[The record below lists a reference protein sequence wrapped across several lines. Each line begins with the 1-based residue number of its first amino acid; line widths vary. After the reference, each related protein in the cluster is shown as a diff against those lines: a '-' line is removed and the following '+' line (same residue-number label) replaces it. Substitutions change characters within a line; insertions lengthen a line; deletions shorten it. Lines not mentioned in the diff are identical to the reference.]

1 MSSIWG
7 MQTSVISEAN
17 VFVFNACWR
26 QSALINENVKVKT
39 LQSSHLPVA
48 PSPQHSTYST
58 SSLVLT
64 RNLSC
69 NMSQSPCS
77 FRSGNPSTVLPVELW
92 DQVLLYLPKSSQK
105 ECMFVCRSWRRA
117 CRRAL
122 FTVIRLSVG
131 TDCEG
136 DRMEPDEVKEVVK
149 AWEILDCIGSD
160 PAFAWG
166 VKTIAVMSWR
176 YSMSTFE
183 TCTCFHFSCE
193 SALCGLIPL
202 IILSGVMQ
210 KALRALPHLRS
221 FQWFS
226 WMDIPQGIQDTLE
239 SDIPNL
245 PELRIFEYVSCPA
258 SHAVAHRLESPQVL
272 HTLDLRQLRSL
283 SCLVPRGMID
293 LEEPARDTCC
303 TLDLVTA
310 NLNTLQELALDG
322 ILSLPWNLP
331 VRTFENLKD
340 LTLVALRDLHGL
352 ELVLRHSSNLESFIV
367 ENTRDDQLFSI
378 LAQNASSIPLLSSL
392 KIISSGDWF
401 HEESHYLALSM
412 FLQDRRHIRRLD
424 IHMIAPIQVVM
435 IILPTLL
442 SFKRLSALGLS
453 LTSSAFPGMP
463 VDYTSLPQFLS
474 DSLEAVRF
482 RVFLEEAV
490 LDRGPFLPV
499 VCISRPT
506 LKSLLNLSFF
516 LFCRW
521 NAWQRCH
528 LSAIFRYKKMA
539 LVNCGL

>member
-1 MSSIWG
+1 MS
-7 MQTSVISEAN
+7 
-17 VFVFNACWR
+17 
-26 QSALINENVKVKT
+26 
-39 LQSSHLPVA
+39 
-48 PSPQHSTYST
+48 
-58 SSLVLT
+58 
-64 RNLSC
+64 
-69 NMSQSPCS
+69 
-77 FRSGNPSTVLPVELW
+77 
-92 DQVLLYLPKSSQK
+92 
-105 ECMFVCRSWRRA
+105 
-117 CRRAL
+117 
-122 FTVIRLSVG
+122 
-131 TDCEG
+131 
-136 DRMEPDEVKEVVK
+136 
-149 AWEILDCIGSD
+149 
-160 PAFAWG
+160 
-166 VKTIAVMSWR
+166 
-176 YSMSTFE
+176 
-183 TCTCFHFSCE
+183 
-193 SALCGLIPL
+193 
-202 IILSGVMQ
+202 VMQ

-283 SCLVPRGMID
+283 SCLVPRDMID

-412 FLQDRRHIRRLD
+412 FLQDRQHMRRLD

-482 RVFLEEAV
+482 RVFLEEAMER
-490 LDRGPFLPV
+490 LATLPSLRYLSLQKDGPGELWPLAAEV
-499 VCISRPT
+499 GSS
-506 LKSLLNLSFF
+506 LKHLNCLNLDQSLWFIVRSSPPEELASTWLPHKHILRLREDF
-516 LFCRW
+516 AYQDAEWLARF
-521 NAWQRCH
+521 
-528 LSAIFRYKKMA
+528 
-539 LVNCGL
+539 VV